1 MLSWQSIPD
10 STPDS
15 EFLFDEFSD
24 AEAVMIAASF
34 PRSPLD
40 TDDSLRRKDVRKAL
54 LEVLEPLLWISFPE
68 VDPAPD
74 VHFLYRKT

>member
-1 MLSWQSIPD
+1 
-10 STPDS
+10 
-15 EFLFDEFSD
+15 
-24 AEAVMIAASF
+24 MIAASF

-68 VDPAPD
+68 VDSAPD